1 MFKVILT
8 GSWSPGHH
16 AYCQSAGR
24 KEGVKFKWRIL
35 CQIHLLPGSSH
46 YHCIYTHYLYFI
58 DLDLP
63 GHLAVPNCVIWSY
76 DLIKQIPSERAQ
88 KPVFL

>member
-8 GSWSPGHH
+8 DMMHTARQQG
-16 AYCQSAGR
+16 GR
-24 KEGVKFKWRIL
+24 K
-35 CQIHLLPGSSH
+35 GSSLSGESSVRFISFLEAHH
-46 YHCIYTHYLYFI
+46 YHCIYTHYLFFI

-76 DLIKQIPSERAQ
+76 YLIKQIPSERAQ